1 MSRGG
6 EPVHTCIDSGLQ
18 RLMERAVAGF
28 AARGRRYGLN
38 NAAAL
43 LIHWPSME
51 IRGLVGSAGFSAA
64 AISGQVD
71 GTRARRS
78 PGSTLKPFIYGM
90 ALDQGLI
97 HPQTLLPD
105 SPRSF
110 GGYEPENF
118 DRVFRGPLPA
128 HEALR
133 ASRNLPA
140 ILLASQLRP
149 GFYGFL
155 LRAGVDLPFSADHYG
170 LSLVLGGAEVSM
182 RELGGLYAM
191 LANKGVWRHPRL
203 YGGERLVP
211 PCLCCRPRPPS

>member
-1 MSRGG
+1 MRRRCSSIGRAWRSGG
-6 EPVHTCIDSGLQ
+6 SWGRPVFLTPPYPDRWTEPVPGV
-18 RLMERAVAGF
+18 R
-28 AARGRRYGLN
+28 
-38 NAAAL
+38 
-43 LIHWPSME
+43 
-51 IRGLVGSAGFSAA
+51 
-64 AISGQVD
+64 
-71 GTRARRS
+71 

-110 GGYEPENF
+110 GGYDPENF

-155 LRAGVDLPFSADHYG
+155 LRAG
-170 LSLVLGGAEVSM
+170 GGSPVQRGPLRPQPRA
-182 RELGGLYAM
+182 RRRGGFHARAWRPVCYA
-191 LANKGVWRHPRL
+191 
-203 YGGERLVP
+203 GEQGRVAGIPVCTRGMRLVP